1 MNLKTAKNEKK
12 TMLKTSMQKKYVSEQ
27 ICSDLIG
34 FPVAFGTQN
43 AREMSAGTKDFK
55 KHEKL

>member
-1 MNLKTAKNEKK
+1 MDLKTAKNEKK
-12 TMLKTSMQKKYVSEQ
+12 TMLKTSMQKKYVSES
-27 ICSDLIG
+27 ICSDFIG

-43 AREMSAGTKDFK
+43 ARKMGARTKDFK

>member
-1 MNLKTAKNEKK
+1 MDLKTAKNDKK
-12 TMLKTSMQKKYVSEQ
+12 SMLEISVQKKYVSES
-27 ICSDLIG
+27 ICSDFIG

-43 AREMSAGTKDFK
+43 GRKMGARTKDFK